1 MAKKTREKKSPMG
14 GGASR
19 RGGAEAAKPKH
30 SMSTDNGNQRQRSW
44 KLAKKRRDRETI
56 ENVQTTTDT
65 R

>member
-30 SMSTDNGNQRQRSW
+30 SMSTG
-44 KLAKKRRDRETI
+44 TI
-56 ENVQTTTDT
+56 EPKAAFMET
-65 R
+65 RKEAPRP